1 MEDLLIVGSGIAGLR
16 AAIEG
21 SQNGKNVLVLTKT
34 HPLRSFSIN
43 IQDGVNASIGS
54 GDSWE
59 SHAGDTIRSGQSLN
73 DQRTVSSI
81 CKQAPQILEELDK
94 MGLPLNRDSEGLFR
108 LNKLIGSSS
117 ARAATVD
124 DITGHALMQVLY
136 EQALKGGV
144 KFLEEW
150 YASSLIVEEG
160 QCKGVIGIEVATG
173 NLEMFPAKSV
183 VLATGG
189 IRRLYEPS
197 TASFV
202 CTSDGIAMAYRAG
215 ANLSDMEMVEYH
227 PFVINN
233 GPIAIS
239 ELILARGI
247 ELTDPAGTEIP
258 IALDENETLLHN
270 LSRIIAQQIDD
281 QGDDVSHLLLKTGLS
296 AQEVSSTFFMTNARL
311 GMLLKADLS
320 KDPIPVAPAMNRI
333 LGGIA
338 TDELG
343 ATSIPGLF
351 AAGECSNSGFHGAGS
366 LNGNI
371 LLYSV
376 VSGLRAGASAV
387 EYSNTSPNS
396 QPSND
401 SLETQQSSWVSLLEM
416 EPKHSVATI
425 RVQLAK
431 IMNEKVGL
439 TRNESGL
446 TEAATS
452 IKELKTQFAEAGIS
466 NKSSGYNFELLH
478 HHEVGFLLDTAET
491 IVASSLARKESRGV
505 HYRSDFTDKNDQ
517 EWSKNVIVRNTES
530 GLEVSS
536 KSTSPG

>member
-1 MEDLLIVGSGIAGLR
+1 MEDLLVVGAGIAGLR

-21 SQNGKNVLVLTKT
+21 SKNGKNVVVLTKA

-43 IQDGVNASIGS
+43 NQDGVNASIGT

-59 SHAGDTIRSGQSLN
+59 SHVDDTVRAGQSLN
-73 DQRTVSSI
+73 DKKIVSSI
-81 CKQAPQILEELDK
+81 CQQAPQILEELDK
-94 MGLPLNRDSEGLFR
+94 MGLPLNRDSEGLFH
-108 LNKLIGSSS
+108 LEKLIGASF

-144 KFLEEW
+144 TFLEEW
-150 YASSLIVEEG
+150 YAASLIVEEG

-197 TASFV
+197 TASFL

-258 IALDENETLLHN
+258 LVLDGNGTLLHN
-270 LSRIIAQQIDD
+270 LSRTIAQQIND
-281 QGDDVSHLLLKTGLS
+281 QGDGVSHLLLKSGLS

-320 KDPIPVAPAMNRI
+320 KDTLPVAPAMNRI

-343 ATSIPGLF
+343 ATSIPGLY

-376 VSGLRAGASAV
+376 ISGLSAGAAAA
-387 EYSNTSPNS
+387 EYSNSTSIS
-396 QPSND
+396 HPSND
-401 SLETQQSSWVSLLEM
+401 SLETQKSSWRSLLEM
-416 EPKHSVATI
+416 EPKHPVATI
-425 RVQLAK
+425 RGQLSI

-439 TRNESGL
+439 TRNEAGL
-446 TEAATS
+446 TEAANS
-452 IKELKTQFAEAGIS
+452 IKELKTQFTEAGIS
-466 NKSSGYNFELLH
+466 NKSIGYNFELLH

-491 IVASSLARKESRGV
+491 IVSSSLARKESRGV
-505 HYRSDFTDKNDQ
+505 HYRTDFTDKNDQ
-517 EWSKNVIVRNTES
+517 EWTKNIIVRNTES
-530 GLEVSS
+530 GPEVNY
-536 KSTSPG
+536 KNTSAG

>member
-21 SQNGKNVLVLTKT
+21 SKNGKNVLVLTKT

-43 IQDGVNASIGS
+43 IQDGVNASIEN

-59 SHAGDTIRSGQSLN
+59 SHAEDTLSSGQSLN
-73 DQRTVSSI
+73 DKKIVSSI
-81 CKQAPQILEELDK
+81 CQQAPQVLEELDK
-94 MGLPLNRDSEGLFR
+94 MGLPLNRDSEGHFK

-136 EQALKGGV
+136 EQALKGSV

-150 YASSLIVEEG
+150 YATSLIIEEG

-173 NLEMFPAKSV
+173 KLEMFPAKSV

-197 TASFV
+197 TASFL
-202 CTSDGIAMAYRAG
+202 CTSDGIAMAYRGG

-247 ELTDPAGTEIP
+247 ELTDPSGTEIP
-258 IALDENETLLHN
+258 VALDENETSLHN
-270 LSRIIAQQIDD
+270 LSRTISRQIANQQD
-281 QGDDVSHLLLKTGLS
+281 GESHVLLKTGLTS
-296 AQEVSSTFFMTNARL
+296 QEVSANFFMTNARL
-311 GMLLKADLS
+311 GMLLKANLS
-320 KDPIPVAPAMNRI
+320 KDAIPVAPAMNRI

-343 ATSIPGLF
+343 ATSIPGLY

-376 VSGLRAGASAV
+376 VSGLRAGAAAV
-387 EYSNTSPNS
+387 AYSNSSSIS
-396 QPSND
+396 QPSNNF
-401 SLETQQSSWVSLLEM
+401 LETQKSGFATLLEM
-416 EPKHSVATI
+416 EPKHSVANV
-425 RVQLAK
+425 RSQLSR

-439 TRNESGL
+439 TRNESDL

-452 IKELKTQFAEAGIS
+452 IKDLKAQFTEAGIS
-466 NKSSGYNFELLH
+466 NKSSGYNFEILH

-491 IVASSLARKESRGV
+491 IVASATARKESRGA
-505 HYRSDFTDKNDQ
+505 HYRSDFTEKDDQ
-517 EWSKNVIVRNTES
+517 EWSKNVIVKHTES
-530 GLEVSS
+530 GLEVSY
-536 KSTSPG
+536 KNTSAG